1 VETFLKDHQY
11 MVRLF
16 QYRVL
21 VNTAKVADKMER
33 AVADGTPVD
42 VARNNN
48 ALMLNNTA
56 TSHIYFFML
65 RTFADECAN
74 QKYDPACRA
83 VLSKMCSLMACADL
97 MEGNQWH
104 GLLREGEIDLIEE
117 ATSVLLTQLRPEMVS
132 LVDAFDYPDNL
143 LSSALGKYDGNY
155 QEALL
160 QQAIV
165 GTDVF
170 HAPNKPPHFFEA
182 VDQFLDRDYLAL
194 ANGPVPDA
202 MKIALIPKP
211 ASAKL

>member
-1 VETFLKDHQY
+1 
-11 MVRLF
+11 MVSLF

-21 VNTAKVADKMER
+21 VNTAKVADKMEKE
-33 AVADGTPVD
+33 VASGIPID

-65 RTFADECAN
+65 RTFADECSN
-74 QKYDPACRA
+74 KEYDPACRQ
-83 VLSKMCSLMACADL
+83 VLSKLCSLMACADL

-117 ATSVLLTQLRPEMVS
+117 ATSTLLTQIRPEMVS

-143 LSSALGKYDGNY
+143 LSSALGKFDGNY

-160 QQAIV
+160 KTAKV
-165 GTDVF
+165 NTEKF
-170 HAPNKPPHFFEA
+170 HEPSKPPRFFAA
-182 VDQFLDRDYLAL
+182 VEKFLDKDYLAL
-194 ANGPVPDA
+194 ANGPVPDS
-202 MKIALIPKP
+202 MKIPLVP
-211 ASAKL
+211 APTSAPNSKL